1 MEEDILTSPVSLAK
15 DTSGVGISFGLDRVY
30 LCLEE
35 LNLFPDTVTK
45 RASILFANFG
55 SKESKT
61 AFEWIQKLVELE
73 FDPNFILMR

>member
-1 MEEDILTSPVSLAK
+1 MGSIGGGGRYSDLTSIFGMK

-45 RASILFANFG
+45 RAPYYLPILVVRKARPLLSG
-55 SKESKT
+55 YK
-61 AFEWIQKLVELE
+61 VG
-73 FDPNFILMR
+73 